1 LHKLDKILQKDEEQQ
16 KDSKKSTNYD
26 NYLNNDIFCNGY
38 SIAKDDF
45 SSISSYLTFTNL
57 KKPDDEEELET

>member
-1 LHKLDKILQKDEEQQ
+1 MIVAQQ
-16 KDSKKSTNYD
+16 KM
-26 NYLNNDIFCNGY
+26 I
-38 SIAKDDF
+38 F

>member
-1 LHKLDKILQKDEEQQ
+1 MDKILQKDEEQQ

-26 NYLNNDIFCNGY
+26 NIWVQIFCNGY